1 MTNRI
6 FYFLQRSCFKILYGT
21 CEIYIYIHIYLFIY
35 IASLYNSFITIIS
48 IKSMYSVVVI
58 PKYQRKLSLCATWKT
73 NTKRLMVTKNETRI
87 KSKPDKPE
95 FETLSWNEILSTE
108 CISLSILSNLPN
120 ITGHQIAIIALTQA
134 TAFRTKN
141 PTKRAKAFDERI

>member
-1 MTNRI
+1 MTNHI
-6 FYFLQRSCFKILYGT
+6 FYFLQRSSFKILYGT

-73 NTKRLMVTKNETRI
+73 NTKRLMVTKNELNQNQ
-87 KSKPDKPE
+87 SKPE